1 MNILTELIELNH
13 QFAKDKYNIDLKAVT
28 INAAETNL
36 KKAGNVAGFDQ
47 ILKGFCGRLVCAG
60 QSRVRVQFKSLH

>member
-1 MNILTELIELNH
+1 MNVLTELIH
-13 QFAKDKYNIDLKAVT
+13 QFAKDRYNIDLKAVT

-36 KKAGNVAGFDQ
+36 KKAGNVVGFDQ

-60 QSRVRVQFKSLH
+60 QSKVIVELSNYIAV